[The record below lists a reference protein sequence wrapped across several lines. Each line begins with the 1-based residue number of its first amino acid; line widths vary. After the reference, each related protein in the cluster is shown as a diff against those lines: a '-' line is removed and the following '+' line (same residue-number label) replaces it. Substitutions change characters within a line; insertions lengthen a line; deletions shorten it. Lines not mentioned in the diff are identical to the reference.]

1 MDSINEILDKI
12 SLFFKSYGLNIVSAI
27 LIFIIG
33 YFLIKLLCKGIMK
46 IIYVT
51 KIDNAVGGFI
61 VAIFKVILWVILAFF
76 IVSIL
81 GISGNSFL
89 VAFSSVALAIGMA
102 LKDSISNIAN
112 GIIIIMTK
120 PFKKGDHISVS
131 GVEGIVK
138 TIKVLTTEVYTFDNK
153 KVIIPNAT
161 IVNSALINYTANPTR
176 RIDVIIGVSYESDVQ
191 LVKEVIYGILVKNE
205 MVLDVPKPIVLLKEF
220 NASSIDFQIKYWT
233 KTDNYYTVIGVI
245 NEQIL
250 EEFRAN
256 NIEIPY
262 TKVDVQIKEIAG
274 ERK

>member
-1 MDSINEILDKI
+1 MESLNEIFSKI
-12 SLFFKSYGLNIVSAI
+12 SDFFKVYGFNILAAI

-33 YFLIKLLCKGIMK
+33 YFLIKLLCKGLMK
-46 IIYVT
+46 IIYAT
-51 KIDNAVGGFI
+51 KLDNAVGGFI
-61 VAIFKVILWVILAFF
+61 VAVLRVVLWIILAFL

-81 GISGNSFL
+81 GLSGNSFL
-89 VAFSSVALAIGMA
+89 VAFSSVALAVGMA
-102 LKDSISNIAN
+102 LKDSIANIAN

-120 PFKKGDHISVS
+120 PFKKGDHISVG

-138 TIKVLTTEVYTFDNK
+138 TIKVLTTEIYTFDNK

-161 IVNSALINYTANPTR
+161 IVNNSLTNYTANPTR
-176 RIDVIIGVSYESDVQ
+176 RIDLIIGVSYESDVA
-191 LVKEVIYGILVKNE
+191 LVKKVLYGILAKNE

-233 KTDNYYTVIGVI
+233 KTENYYTVLGVI

-250 EEFRAN
+250 AEFREN

-274 ERK
+274 DKK